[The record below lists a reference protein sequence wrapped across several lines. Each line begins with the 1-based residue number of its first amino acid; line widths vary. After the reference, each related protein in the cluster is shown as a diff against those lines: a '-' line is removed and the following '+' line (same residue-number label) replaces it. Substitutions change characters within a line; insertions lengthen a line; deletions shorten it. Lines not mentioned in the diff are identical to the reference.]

1 MVRFSFLFQ
10 IIKKKSG
17 GQECD
22 LYFTMGTNTTA
33 YYSCSTILNGEMVVF
48 GGTEPGDYTKQVH
61 ISYSKAP
68 K

>member
-1 MVRFSFLFQ
+1 
-10 IIKKKSG
+10 
-17 GQECD
+17 
-22 LYFTMGTNTTA
+22 MGTNTTA

-68 K
+68 KWFVSYE